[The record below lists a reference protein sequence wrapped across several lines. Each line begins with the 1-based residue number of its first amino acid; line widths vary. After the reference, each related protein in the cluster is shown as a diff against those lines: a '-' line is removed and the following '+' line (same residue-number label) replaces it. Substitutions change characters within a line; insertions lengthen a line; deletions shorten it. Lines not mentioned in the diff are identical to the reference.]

1 MERPDFFTLKNGEKA
16 KLPFSNEEYNQRL
29 NKLRSIMDKDN
40 LDMIILTSMHNIAYY
55 SGFIYCSF
63 GRPYGCIITE
73 NKIVTISANI
83 DASQPW
89 RRSHCENIIYTDWK
103 KDNFLKAITSII
115 DENKIPKNIGIE
127 NDHIT
132 LEMNEKIQSIFSAS
146 AFTDISKKLMK
157 LRMIKSKEEIEII
170 KNGARIADI
179 GGEEIVKNIKE
190 GATELEIAITGRDKM
205 EKEIAK
211 TYPDAEYM
219 DTWVWFQSGINTDG
233 AHNPKTNRKLVNG
246 DILSLNTFPMIS
258 GYYTA
263 LERTLFLD
271 NVNDE
276 SLKAWEA
283 NVKVHKRGLELI
295 KPGVKC
301 SEICNELNELFAELG
316 YLQYRTFGYGHSF
329 GVLSHFYGR
338 EAGLELREDI
348 DTVLE
353 ENMVISMEP
362 MILIPEGKPG
372 AGGYREHD
380 ILVIK
385 EDGAENI
392 TKFPFGPDHNIIK
405 N

>member
-1 MERPDFFTLKNGEKA
+1 MKRPDFFTLKNGKKI
-16 KLPFSNEEYNQRL
+16 KLPFTEQEYKTRLENLRIVMSNN
-29 NKLRSIMDKDN
+29 N

-55 SGFIYCSF
+55 TGFIYCSF
-63 GRPYGCIITE
+63 GRPYGCVITK
-73 NKIVTISANI
+73 NKVTTISANI

-89 RRSHCENIIYTDWK
+89 RRSVYDNVIYTDWK
-103 KDNFLKAITSII
+103 RDNYLKAIVSII
-115 DENKIPKNIGIE
+115 GRDEPPKNIGIE
-127 NDHIT
+127 NDHVT
-132 LEMNEKIQSIFSAS
+132 LDMKEKLISIFS
-146 AFTDISKKLMK
+146 FSKFSDVSKYLMNI
-157 LRMIKSKEEIEII
+157 RMIKSNEEIDII

-179 GGEEIVKNIKE
+179 GGEEIVKNIKV

-205 EKEIAK
+205 EREIEK
-211 TYPDAEYM
+211 TYPNAEYM

-233 AHNPKTNRKLVNG
+233 AHNPKTSRKLISG
-246 DILSLNTFPMIS
+246 DILSLNAFPMIS

-263 LERTLFLD
+263 LERTLFLNEID
-271 NVNDE
+271 DA

-283 NVKVHKRGLELI
+283 NVKIHKRGLELI

-301 SEICNELNELFAELG
+301 SDICHELNDLFAELG

-338 EAGLELREDI
+338 ESGLELREDI
-348 DTVLE
+348 DKVLE
-353 ENMVISMEP
+353 PNMIVSMEP
-362 MILIPEGKPG
+362 MIMIPEGKPG

-385 EDGAENI
+385 ENETENI
-392 TKFPFGPDHNIIK
+392 TKFPFGPEHNIVI

>member
-16 KLPFSNEEYNQRL
+16 KLPFSNEEYNKRL
-29 NKLRSIMDKDN
+29 TKLRSIMDKDN

-63 GRPYGCIITE
+63 GRPYGCIITKK
-73 NKIVTISANI
+73 KIVTISANI

-301 SEICNELNELFAELG
+301 SDICNELNELFAELG

-348 DTVLE
+348 DTILE

-362 MILIPEGKPG
+362 MILIPEGNPG

-380 ILVIK
+380 ILVIGK
-385 EDGAENI
+385 NSAENI
-392 TKFPFGPDHNIIK
+392 TKFPFGPEHNVIK
-405 N
+405 G

>member
-16 KLPFSNEEYNQRL
+16 KLPFTDQEYQRRL
-29 NKLRSIMDKDN
+29 INLRTTMSKNN

-55 SGFIYCSF
+55 TGFIYCSF
-63 GRPYGCIITE
+63 GRPYGCVVTT
-73 NKIVTISANI
+73 NKISTISANI

-89 RRSHCENIIYTDWK
+89 RRSHCDNVIFTDWK
-103 KDNFLKAITSII
+103 RDNFLKGIVSII
-115 DENKIPKNIGIE
+115 GRDEPPRNIGIE
-127 NDHIT
+127 NDHVT
-132 LEMNEKIQSIFSAS
+132 LDVKEKLSSIFTFSVFS
-146 AFTDISKKLMK
+146 DVSSDLMQ

-170 KNGARIADI
+170 KNGARIADL
-179 GGEEIVKNIKE
+179 GGEEIVKNIKIGE
-190 GATELEIAITGRDKM
+190 SELEIAIAGRDKM
-205 EKEIAK
+205 EREIAK

-219 DTWVWFQSGINTDG
+219 DTWVWFQSGLNTDG
-233 AHNPKTNRKLVNG
+233 AHNPKTNRKLKSG

-263 LERTLFLD
+263 LERTLFVD
-271 NVNDE
+271 KIDDA

-301 SEICNELNELFAELG
+301 SAICHELNELFAELG
-316 YLQYRTFGYGHSF
+316 YLHYRTFGYGHSF

-353 ENMVISMEP
+353 ENMVVSMEP
-362 MILIPEGKPG
+362 MIMIPKGTSG

-380 ILVIK
+380 ILVIGK
-385 EDGAENI
+385 NSAENI
-392 TKFPFGPDHNIIK
+392 TKFPFGPEHNIIK
-405 N
+405 S

>member
-1 MERPDFFTLKNGEKA
+1 MERPDFFELKNGSKV
-16 KLPFSNEEYNQRL
+16 KLPFTDTEYQNRLEKIRTVMSNN
-29 NKLRSIMDKDN
+29 NI
-40 LDMIILTSMHNIAYY
+40 DMTILTSMHNIAYY
-55 SGFIYCSF
+55 TGFIFCSF
-63 GRPYGCIITE
+63 GRPYGCVVTQK
-73 NKIVTISANI
+73 KIVTISANI

-89 RRSHCENIIYTDWK
+89 RRSHCKNVIYTDWK
-103 KDNFLKAITSII
+103 RDNFLKAIVSII
-115 DENKIPKNIGIE
+115 GRDEPPKTIGIE

-132 LEMNEKIQSIFSAS
+132 LDVNEKLNSIFSFS
-146 AFTDISKKLMK
+146 NFKDISKELMK
-157 LRMIKSKEEIEII
+157 LRMIKSQEEIDII
-170 KNGARIADI
+170 KNGARIADL
-179 GGEEIVKNIKE
+179 GAEEIVKYIKV
-190 GATELEIAITGRDKM
+190 GQSELEIAIAGRDRM
-205 EKEIAK
+205 EREIAK

-233 AHNPKTNRKLVNG
+233 AHNPKTNRKLKSG

-263 LERTLFLD
+263 LERTLFVD
-271 NVNDE
+271 HVDDA

-295 KPGVKC
+295 KPGAKC
-301 SEICNELNELFAELG
+301 SEICEELNDLFAQLG

-348 DTVLE
+348 ETVLE
-353 ENMVISMEP
+353 KNMVISMEP
-362 MILIPEGKPG
+362 MIMIPEGKSG

-380 ILVIK
+380 ILIIN
-385 EDGAENI
+385 DNDAENI
-392 TKFPFGPDHNIIK
+392 TKFPFGPENNVIK

>member
-146 AFTDISKKLMK
+146 TFTDISKKLMK
-157 LRMIKSKEEIEII
+157 LRMITVSYTHLTLPT
-170 KNGARIADI
+170 
-179 GGEEIVKNIKE
+179 KE
-190 GATELEIAITGRDKM
+190 G
-205 EKEIAK
+205 
-211 TYPDAEYM
+211 
-219 DTWVWFQSGINTDG
+219 V
-233 AHNPKTNRKLVNG
+233 
-246 DILSLNTFPMIS
+246 
-258 GYYTA
+258 
-263 LERTLFLD
+263 
-271 NVNDE
+271 
-276 SLKAWEA
+276 
-283 NVKVHKRGLELI
+283 
-295 KPGVKC
+295 
-301 SEICNELNELFAELG
+301 
-316 YLQYRTFGYGHSF
+316 
-329 GVLSHFYGR
+329 
-338 EAGLELREDI
+338 
-348 DTVLE
+348 
-353 ENMVISMEP
+353 
-362 MILIPEGKPG
+362 
-372 AGGYREHD
+372 
-380 ILVIK
+380 
-385 EDGAENI
+385 
-392 TKFPFGPDHNIIK
+392 
-405 N
+405 